1 MAPFWTERRERRA
14 GSEALTGKKPDGM
27 AFGKKAWKLSYL
39 PGCRPWAQIRDGWE
53 TFPPDSVSPPELTM
67 EEEEER
73 GTAGGPGEESR
84 PVL

>member
-1 MAPFWTERRERRA
+1 MEWP
-14 GSEALTGKKPDGM
+14 LGKKHGNSHTSLSVVLGLKSETV
-27 AFGKKAWKLSYL
+27 GKL
-39 PGCRPWAQIRDGWE
+39 
-53 TFPPDSVSPPELTM
+53 FPPDSVSPPELTM